1 MFGRETRT
9 LALAIQEVLQG
20 FAHRILCQPVQCCCA
35 MTETRTAGRT
45 ELSPYLPRLVR
56 GWSLEAEPPRSKSL
70 DGSLV
75 SVDISGFTA
84 LSERLAEKGREGAE
98 ELVRTISAIFARLI
112 DAGERHGGDVLKF
125 RGDAL
130 LWLFVGEEHAA
141 RACGAASDMQWT
153 IEEIGAARST
163 SGDVELRMSAGVH
176 SDVVDVFLAERPHRE
191 LLVAGPAATRVFELE
206 DLAEASEICVSA
218 ETAAA
223 VPQEWLVE
231 ERSGAHLLRRLEPS
245 RSDVPPP
252 PDVAGEG
259 LEEFVPPT
267 LRDHLA
273 VASGEAEHRHV
284 TVAFLKLGGSDALLR
299 EQGQGGFVERLDE
312 VTAAVDRASE
322 TYGVTWLESDIDVG
336 AVKLYLTAGAPSTT
350 GDDAEGMLRAL
361 REIIDACPGVS
372 LRAGVH
378 RGHVFTGDIGS
389 ESRRTYAVMGDTVNL
404 AARLTARA
412 NDRSILATADVLDSA
427 RTLYASEQE
436 PLLMKGK
443 ERAVTAHHVG
453 AATGTREPA
462 PGDEMPL
469 IGRDRE
475 VAALAQA
482 LDRARLRQFALVELS
497 GEPGMGKS
505 RLVAVARTHA
515 LGFASLDLV
524 GEQYA
529 RTVPYGAW
537 RNPLRQL
544 VGIVPDASR
553 EVAGAQLA
561 SFVTA
566 TMPDLAPWVPLLAV
580 PFDAEATST
589 PEVEALDAEQSRIR
603 LQSTVTAFLERMLM
617 MPTLIVVEDAHW
629 LDDAS
634 SLLLRYVA
642 ASQTPRPW
650 FVLITTRPA
659 ADSFVE
665 RGGPGERMELAPLDV
680 ESATQLALAVAAE
693 HALSEEAIGDIAF
706 RAAGN
711 PLFLRELVGASR
723 AGDTGELPESVES
736 LLTTRIDTLAPA
748 DRMLLRYAAVVGP
761 VFRLD
766 LVGEI
771 LADEVPEADDLE
783 RWEALSEFVQQADDG
798 ELAFRHDLLRQTAYG
813 GLSYRRRRDIH
824 GRVGLALER
833 RAAGRAEEEAAILS
847 LHFLEAG
854 DGDRAW
860 RYAVAAADRAAAGFA
875 NVVAAELYER
885 ALAAA
890 ELQAV
895 DAGERARVLEA
906 LGYMRERFGAFE
918 PALNA
923 YSRARDELEEPLDR
937 ARVVGRIAHCLDRE
951 GRYDE
956 SVEAY
961 AEARELVGDEAG
973 EGAKL
978 EMLATI
984 EIGLASVAYRRAV
997 YPDAIAHATNAADVA
1012 EQAGLSALLSRS
1024 LFVAGLAHTDLGA
1037 PDAVPLFDRS
1047 IAISEEHGLHSLRGA
1062 ALGNLGIHHYTEG
1075 RWDEAVEYYRASRE
1089 AKLHAGE
1096 PLWAAVQENNV
1107 AEILSDQGRLEEA
1120 EALFRN
1126 MVRVSRASRFPIG
1139 AALGTS
1145 NLGRL
1150 AARDGRFDEAHAL
1163 LDEAAAAFTE
1173 IDAGRYVNET
1183 QARLAECLVLEARY
1197 SEALEVAC
1205 ALLDAS
1211 RETPFGGLEALV
1223 ERNIG
1228 LAYHQAREP
1237 EEGIPHLVE
1246 SLRIARDLRAVYE
1259 EALTLRA
1266 LADTK
1271 APDAE
1276 ANRRESDEILERL
1289 GVVSV
1294 PKVPLP

>member
-1 MFGRETRT
+1 
-9 LALAIQEVLQG
+9 
-20 FAHRILCQPVQCCCA
+20 
-35 MTETRTAGRT
+35 MTETTTARRTQLA
-45 ELSPYLPRLVR
+45 PYLPRLVR
-56 GWSLEAEPPRSKSL
+56 GWSLEADAPRAKSL

-98 ELVRTISAIFARLI
+98 ELVRTISGIFARLI
-112 DAGERHGGDVLKF
+112 EAAERHGGDVLKF

-130 LWLFVGEEHAA
+130 LLLFVGDAHAA

-153 IEEIGAARST
+153 IEQVGAAPSA
-163 SGDVELRMSAGVH
+163 SGDVELKMSAGVH
-176 SDVVDVFLAERPHRE
+176 SGSVHVFLTERPHHE
-191 LLVAGPAATRVFELE
+191 LIVAGPAATRVVELE
-206 DLAEASEICVSA
+206 DLAGASEIVVSE
-218 ETAAA
+218 ETAEA
-223 VPQEWLVE
+223 VDKDWLVE
-231 ERSGAHLLRRLEPS
+231 ERAGARVLRRLDPS
-245 RSDVPPP
+245 RSTVPPP
-252 PDVAGEG
+252 PDVAGER
-259 LEEFVPPT
+259 LDEYVPPS
-267 LRDHLA
+267 LRDHLS
-273 VASGEAEHRHV
+273 VASGEAEHRHI
-284 TVAFLKLGGSDALLR
+284 TVAFLKLADSDVLLG
-299 EQGQGGFVERLDE
+299 EHGPEAFLERLDE
-312 VTAAVDRASE
+312 VAAALAQACE

-336 AVKLYLTAGAPSTT
+336 AVKLYVTAGAPSST
-350 GDDAEGMLRAL
+350 GDDAEGMLRAV
-361 REIIDACPGVS
+361 REVIDACPRVS

-389 ESRRTYAVMGDTVNL
+389 EGRRTYAVMGDTVNL

-412 NDRSILATADVLDSA
+412 GDRQILATADVLDAA
-427 RTLYASEQE
+427 RTLYASERE
-436 PLLMKGK
+436 PLLVKGK
-443 ERAVTAHHVG
+443 ERAVMAHHVG
-453 AATGTREPA
+453 APTGQREPA

-469 IGRDRE
+469 VGRDAE
-475 VAALAQA
+475 VAALGQA
-482 LDRARLRQFALVELS
+482 LDAARRRQFALLELS

-505 RLVAVARTHA
+505 RLVAVARTHS
-515 LGFASLDLV
+515 LGFTEVSLA

-544 VGIVPDASR
+544 VGITRDSSR

-566 TMPDLAPWVPLLAV
+566 AMPDLAAWLPLLAV

-589 PEVEALDAEQSRIR
+589 PEVDALDAERSRHR
-603 LQSTVTAFLERMLM
+603 LQSTVTTFLERMLL
-617 MPTLIVVEDAHW
+617 MPSLIVVEDAHW

-634 SLLLRYVA
+634 RLLLRYVA
-642 ASQTPRPW
+642 ASPTPRPW
-650 FVLITTRPA
+650 FLLVTTRPSG
-659 ADSFVE
+659 DSLVE
-665 RGGPGERMELAPLDV
+665 PGGPGERFELAALDV
-680 ESATQLALAVAAE
+680 DSATQLALAVAAE
-693 HALSEEAIGDIAF
+693 HALSEEAVEDIAF

-711 PLFLRELVGASR
+711 PLFLRELVAAAR
-723 AGDTGELPESVES
+723 AGDTGDLPESVET

-771 LADEVPEADDLE
+771 LADEVPEAGDLE
-783 RWEALSEFVQQADDG
+783 RWEALAEFVQEADEG
-798 ELAFRHDLLRQTAYG
+798 ELAFRHDLLRQTAYA

-854 DGDRAW
+854 DGERAW
-860 RYAVAAADRAAAGFA
+860 RYAVVAADHAAGGFA

-890 ELQAV
+890 DLHRV
-895 DAGERARVLEA
+895 DVSDRARVLEA
-906 LGYMRERFGAFE
+906 LGDMRERFGAYE
-918 PALNA
+918 PALDA
-923 YSRARDELEEPLDR
+923 YSQARAALERPLDR
-937 ARVVGRIAHCLDRE
+937 ARVTARIAHCLDRE

-956 SVEAY
+956 AVEAY
-961 AEARELVGDEAG
+961 ADARALVGDEAG
-973 EGAKL
+973 GGAGL

-997 YPDAIAHATNAADVA
+997 YPDAIAHATTAADVA
-1012 EQAGLSALLSRS
+1012 EKAGLSDLLSHALL
-1024 LFVAGLAHTDLGA
+1024 VAGLAHTDLGQA
-1037 PDAVPLFDRS
+1037 DAVPLLDRS
-1047 IAISEEHGLHSLRGA
+1047 IAISEEHGLHRIRGA

-1089 AKLHAGE
+1089 AKLLAGD

-1107 AEILSDQGRLEEA
+1107 AEILSDQGRLAEA
-1120 EALFRN
+1120 EALFRS

-1150 AARDGRFDEAHAL
+1150 AARDGRFAEAHAL
-1163 LDEAAAAFTE
+1163 LDEAAAAFAA

-1183 QARLAECLVLEARY
+1183 HARRAECLVLEGRY
-1197 SEALEVAC
+1197 SEALEVAS
-1205 ALLDAS
+1205 ALLEAA

-1223 ERNIG
+1223 ERTIG
-1228 LAYHQAREP
+1228 LALHQARRP
-1237 EEGIPHLVE
+1237 DEGTPHLLE
-1246 SLRIARDLRAVYE
+1246 SLRIARDLGAIYE

-1271 APDAE
+1271 SPDAE
-1276 ANRRESDEILERL
+1276 AHRAESDAILARL

>member
-1 MFGRETRT
+1 MFPDDYKSFTE
-9 LALAIQEVLQG
+9 ICPD
-20 FAHRILCQPVQCCCA
+20 FAEFQPVTAGHPVQCFREMA
-35 MTETRTAGRT
+35 KSTVLRT

-56 GWSLEAEPPRSKSL
+56 GWSAEPDAPRAKSL

-84 LSERLAEKGREGAE
+84 LSERLAQKGREGAE
-98 ELVRTISAIFARLI
+98 ELVRTISGIFARLI
-112 DAGERHGGDVLKF
+112 EAAERHGGDVLKF

-130 LWLFVGEEHAA
+130 LLLFVGDAHPA

-153 IEEIGAARST
+153 IEQIGAAPGT
-163 SGDVELRMSAGVH
+163 AGDVELQMSAGVH
-176 SDVVDVFLAERPHRE
+176 SGAVHVFLSERPHRE

-206 DLAEASEICVSA
+206 DLAEASEILVSA

-223 VPQEWLVE
+223 VDPVWLLE
-231 ERSGAHLLRRLEPS
+231 ERAGARLLRRLDPS
-245 RSDVPPP
+245 ASDVPPP
-252 PDVAGEG
+252 PDVPGMR
-259 LEEFVPPT
+259 LEEYVPPA

-273 VASGEAEHRHV
+273 VASGEAEHRYV
-284 TVAFLKLGGSDALLR
+284 SVAFLKLAGTDTLIEERGPDGLL
-299 EQGQGGFVERLDE
+299 ERLDE
-312 VTAAVDRASE
+312 IAGVVDRASA
-322 TYGVTWLESDIDVG
+322 TYGVTWVDSDIDVA
-336 AVKLYLTAGAPSTT
+336 AVKLYLTAGAPSST
-350 GDDAEGMLRAL
+350 GDDAEGMLRAV
-361 REIIDACPGVS
+361 REIIDGCPRAS

-412 NDRSILATADVLDSA
+412 GEREILATSDVLDAA
-427 RTLYASEQE
+427 RTLYESAQE

-453 AATGTREPA
+453 RPAGTRAPA

-475 VAALAQA
+475 VASLAQA
-482 LDRARLRQFALVELS
+482 LDKARLRQFHLLEIS

-515 LGFASLDLV
+515 LGFAQLDLV

-544 VGIVPDASR
+544 VGIVPETSR

-566 TMPDLAPWVPLLAV
+566 TMPDLAPWLPLLAV

-589 PEVEALDAEQSRIR
+589 PEVDALDAERSRHR
-603 LQSTVTAFLERMLM
+603 LQSTVTTFLERMLM
-617 MPTLIVVEDAHW
+617 MPTLIIVEDAHW

-634 SLLLRYVA
+634 RLLLRYVA
-642 ASQTPRPW
+642 ASPTPRPW
-650 FVLITTRPA
+650 LVLVTTRPSG
-659 ADSFVE
+659 DSLVDP
-665 RGGPGERMELAPLDV
+665 GGPGERFDLAPLDV
-680 ESATQLALAVAAE
+680 ESAAQLALAVAAE
-693 HALSEEAIGDIAF
+693 HALSEEAVEEIAF

-711 PLFLRELVGASR
+711 PLFLRELVAAAREGGA
-723 AGDTGELPESVES
+723 GELPESVET

-771 LADEVPEADDLE
+771 LADEVPDADDSE
-783 RWEALSEFVQQADDG
+783 RWEPLAEFVQEVDDG
-798 ELAFRHDLLRQTAYG
+798 ELAFGHDLLRQTAYG
-813 GLSYRRRRDIH
+813 GLSYGRRRDIH

-833 RAAGRAEEEAAILS
+833 RAAGLAEEEAAILS

-854 DGDRAW
+854 DGERAW
-860 RYAVAAADRAAAGFA
+860 RYAVAAAERAAAGFA

-890 ELQAV
+890 DLHAV
-895 DAGERARVLEA
+895 DVSDRARVLES
-906 LGYMRERFGAFE
+906 LGDMRERFAAYE
-918 PALNA
+918 PALDA
-923 YSRARDELEEPLDR
+923 YSRARDALGEPLDR
-937 ARVVGRIAHCLDRE
+937 SRVIARIAHCLDRC

-956 SVEAY
+956 AVEAF
-961 AEARELVGDEAG
+961 AEARALLGEDRGDPG
-973 EGAKL
+973 RL

-997 YPDAIAHATNAADVA
+997 YPDAIAHATTAADVA
-1012 EQAGLSALLSRS
+1012 ESAGLSAPLSHALLI
-1024 LFVAGLAHTDLGA
+1024 AGLAHTDLGQA
-1037 PDAVPLFDRS
+1037 DAVPLLDRA
-1047 IAISEEHGLHSLRGA
+1047 IAISQEHGLHRIRGA

-1075 RWDEAVEYYRASRE
+1075 RWDEAVECYRGSRE
-1089 AKLHAGE
+1089 AKLQSGD
-1096 PLWAAVQENNV
+1096 PLWAAVQENNL
-1107 AEILSDQGRLEEA
+1107 AEILSDQGRLDEA
-1120 EALFRN
+1120 EALFDN
-1126 MVRVSRASRFPIG
+1126 MVRVSRAARFPVG

-1150 AARDGRFDEAHAL
+1150 AARDGRFVEAHTL
-1163 LDEAAAAFTE
+1163 LDEAAAAFAS

-1183 QARLAECLVLEARY
+1183 NARRAECLVLEGRY
-1197 SEALEVAC
+1197 SEALEVAS
-1205 ALLDAS
+1205 ALLEAA

-1223 ERNIG
+1223 ERTIG
-1228 LAYHQAREP
+1228 LALHQARRP
-1237 EEGIPHLVE
+1237 DEGTQHLLE

-1271 APDAE
+1271 APDAD
-1276 ANRRESDEILERL
+1276 AHRAESDAILARL
-1289 GVVSV
+1289 GVVSL

>member
-1 MFGRETRT
+1 MPEITT
-9 LALAIQEVLQG
+9 
-20 FAHRILCQPVQCCCA
+20 
-35 MTETRTAGRT
+35 TGRT

-56 GWSLEAEPPRSKSL
+56 GWSLESELPRAKRL

-84 LSERLAEKGREGAE
+84 LSERLAEKGRQGAE
-98 ELVRTISAIFARLI
+98 ELVRTISAIFSRLI
-112 DAGERHGGDVLKF
+112 EAGERHGGDVLKF

-130 LWLFVGEEHAA
+130 LWLFLGEAHAA

-163 SGDVELRMSAGVH
+163 GGDVELRMSAGVH
-176 SDVVDVFLAERPHRE
+176 SDLVDVFLAERPHRE
-191 LLVAGPAATRVFELE
+191 LIVAGPAATRVVELE
-206 DLAEASEICVSA
+206 DLAGGSEIFVSA

-223 VPQEWLVE
+223 VPREWLVE
-231 ERSGAHLLRRLEPS
+231 ERSDAHLLRRLEPS
-245 RSDVPPP
+245 ASAVPPP
-252 PDVAGEG
+252 PDVAGER
-259 LEEFVPPT
+259 LDEFVPPS
-267 LRDHLA
+267 LRDHLS

-284 TVAFLKLGGSDALLR
+284 TVAFLKLAGSDELIR
-299 EQGQGGFVERLDE
+299 ERGQEGFVEHLDE
-312 VTAAVDRASE
+312 IGAAVDRARE

-350 GDDAEGMLRAL
+350 GDDAEGMLRAV
-361 REIIDACPGVS
+361 RDVIDACPRLS

-378 RGHVFTGDIGS
+378 RGHVFTGDMGS
-389 ESRRTYAVMGDTVNL
+389 KSRRTYAVMGDTVNL
-404 AARLTARA
+404 SARLTARA
-412 NDRSILATADVLDSA
+412 GDREILATSDVLDAA
-427 RTLYASEQE
+427 RTLYASERE
-436 PLLMKGK
+436 PLLVKGK
-443 ERAVTAHHVG
+443 ERAISAHHVG
-453 AATGTREPA
+453 RPTGTREAA

-475 VAALAQA
+475 VAALAEA
-482 LDRARLRQFALVELS
+482 LDGARLRQFKLVELS

-505 RLVAVARTHA
+505 RLVALARTHA
-515 LGFASLDLV
+515 LGFAQLDLV

-544 VGIVPDASR
+544 VGIVPDTSR

-566 TMPDLAPWVPLLAV
+566 TMPDLAAWVPLLAV
-580 PFDAEATST
+580 PFDAEATPT
-589 PEVEALDAEQSRIR
+589 PEVDALDAEQSRFR
-603 LQSTVTAFLERMLM
+603 LQSTVTTFLERMLM

-634 SLLLRYVA
+634 RLLLRYVA

-650 FVLITTRPA
+650 FLLVTTRPV
-659 ADSFVE
+659 ADSLVD
-665 RGGPGERMELAPLDV
+665 RGGPGERIELAPLDV

-711 PLFLRELVGASR
+711 PLFLRELVGAAR
-723 AGDTGELPESVES
+723 TGETENLPESVES
-736 LLTTRIDTLAPA
+736 LLTSRIDTLAPA

-771 LADEVPEADDLE
+771 LADEVPDAEDLD
-783 RWEALSEFVQQADDG
+783 RWEPLSEFVQEADDG
-798 ELAFRHDLLRQTAYG
+798 ELAFRHDLLRQTAYA

-833 RAAGRAEEEAAILS
+833 RAAGRADEEAAILS

-854 DGDRAW
+854 DGERAW

-890 ELQAV
+890 DLDPV
-895 DAGERARVLEA
+895 TVGDRARVLEA
-906 LGYMRERFGAFE
+906 LGDMRERFGAIE
-918 PALNA
+918 PAHQA
-923 YSRARDELEEPLDR
+923 YSEARDALERPLDR

-956 SVEAY
+956 AVEAY
-961 AEARELVGDEAG
+961 AEARALVGDETGEAG
-973 EGAKL
+973 L
-978 EMLATI
+978 EMLANI

-997 YPDAIAHATNAADVA
+997 YPDAIAHAMNAADVA
-1012 EQAGLSALLSRS
+1012 EKAGLSEVLSHALL
-1024 LFVAGLAHTDLGA
+1024 VAGLAHTDLGQA
-1037 PDAVPLFDRS
+1037 DAVPLFDRS
-1047 IAISEEHGLHSLRGA
+1047 IAISEEHGLHRIRGA

-1075 RWDEAVEYYRASRE
+1075 RWDDAVDYYRASQE
-1089 AKLHAGE
+1089 AKLHAGD

-1107 AEILSDQGRLEEA
+1107 AEILSDQGRLAEA
-1120 EALFRN
+1120 EPLFRN

-1150 AARDGRFDEAHAL
+1150 AARDGRFPEAHAL
-1163 LDEAAAAFTE
+1163 LDEAAAAFAE
-1173 IDAGRYVNET
+1173 IDGGRYVNET
-1183 QARLAECLVLEARY
+1183 QARRAECLVLEARY
-1197 SEALEVAC
+1197 SEALEVATS
-1205 ALLDAS
+1205 LLEAS

-1223 ERNIG
+1223 ERTIG
-1228 LAYHQAREP
+1228 LALHQARRP
-1237 EEGIPHLVE
+1237 DEGTPHLLE

-1266 LADTK
+1266 LADTR
-1271 APDAE
+1271 APPDADTY
-1276 ANRRESDEILERL
+1276 RSESDAILERL